1 MKLCTVKRKQI
12 IAPLKRSVSS
22 TSGHKKASGKPSF
35 PAVEIQS
42 KDKFTIPN
50 VERDLNF
57 NKTVYFSSHL
67 SYSESDIQ
75 IIMSRSFSEIPPKE
89 VRTVFYQKCKEC
101 TKICDF
107 SSDFKD
113 SKAKSNKAALLK
125 HISQAF
131 TIPHIMKVIN
141 HDLINLFFEMVEA
154 NLVRPFPPIKI
165 DGPSDAKDMIQD
177 SAWPHV
183 SLVYQCLLDALEL
196 AKVNEFSQRL
206 LDGIVNNTLS
216 PDERER
222 TVAKNVVVKIYNKC
236 SSTRMIFRN
245 RCAFLFSSGKC
256 SAELLDFFCIVAAGF
271 TPPLKN
277 DLIDLFIHSILPL
290 HCLSFYPSF
299 QSSLFQVI
307 ARFISKAD
315 CLLAKA
321 LNYLNQHWPCSDRK
335 KQNLFLN
342 EYENLV
348 LSFEAK
354 MNQQML
360 LPFFRRIN
368 ECITSTSPYVSCAA
382 LEIIQNPHFHPLIS
396 QYASSIYFMLIVTIS
411 GVKQNHWNDDTKEM
425 ASNTLEVLKKIEP
438 NAFERATTI
447 QKGLKSKKLSVYG
460 ISKSSWEKVI
470 DAAKSNHSCFSN
482 LHYEDLVF
490 AESN

>member
-1 MKLCTVKRKQI
+1 
-12 IAPLKRSVSS
+12 
-22 TSGHKKASGKPSF
+22 
-35 PAVEIQS
+35 
-42 KDKFTIPN
+42 
-50 VERDLNF
+50 
-57 NKTVYFSSHL
+57 
-67 SYSESDIQ
+67 
-75 IIMSRSFSEIPPKE
+75 
-89 VRTVFYQKCKEC
+89 
-101 TKICDF
+101 
-107 SSDFKD
+107 
-113 SKAKSNKAALLK
+113 
-125 HISQAF
+125 
-131 TIPHIMKVIN
+131 MKVIN

-335 KQNLFLN
+335 KQNLSGSRESVIF
-342 EYENLV
+342 ESIPIKVHFFQNLIHCCCI
-348 LSFEAK
+348 A
-354 MNQQML
+354 ML
-360 LPFFRRIN
+360 L
-368 ECITSTSPYVSCAA
+368 
-382 LEIIQNPHFHPLIS
+382 
-396 QYASSIYFMLIVTIS
+396 
-411 GVKQNHWNDDTKEM
+411 
-425 ASNTLEVLKKIEP
+425 
-438 NAFERATTI
+438 
-447 QKGLKSKKLSVYG
+447 
-460 ISKSSWEKVI
+460 
-470 DAAKSNHSCFSN
+470 
-482 LHYEDLVF
+482 
-490 AESN
+490 